1 MSVQIEARKNQMIM
15 DLQNL
20 RTDVS
25 LLERSKGLLNDEYHQ
40 KVLETIRSTNEK
52 IAKRTKTEGTK
63 TEEPTRTATIINCNG
78 ANYYHVKDDNTVYNM
93 DKTYVGFWVQGIP
106 GERAI
111 IFQDEDEEED
121 EEVQEDEKEKEKEED
136 TRPKQPAN
144 PLGLFLEL
152 PNIVEEEDDDI
163 LFAKYEQE
171 LDWEMSLMKEK
182 LVKLEKVYSTRIAAL
197 DKRIHVLDTRIAEL
211 DSALVKFGSTISNIK
226 MKRIKELTE
235 MANSVW
241 LHMNK

>member
-1 MSVQIEARKNQMIM
+1 
-15 DLQNL
+15 
-20 RTDVS
+20 
-25 LLERSKGLLNDEYHQ
+25 
-40 KVLETIRSTNEK
+40 LETIRSTNEK
-52 IAKRTKTEGTK
+52 IAKRTT

-78 ANYYHVKDDNTVYNM
+78 ANYYHLKDDNTVYNM

-111 IFQDEDEEED
+111 IFQDEDEDED
-121 EEVQEDEKEKEKEED
+121 EEEEEKEEEKEKEKED

-171 LDWEMSLMKEK
+171 LDWEMSLLKEK
-182 LVKLEKVYSTRIAAL
+182 LVKLEKVYTRRIAEL
-197 DKRIHVLDTRIAEL
+197 DKRIQVLDTRIAEL

>member
-52 IAKRTKTEGTK
+52 IAKRTT

-78 ANYYHVKDDNTVYNM
+78 ANYYHLKDDNTVYNM

-111 IFQDEDEEED
+111 IFQDEDEDED
-121 EEVQEDEKEKEKEED
+121 EEEEEKEEEKEKEKED

-171 LDWEMSLMKEK
+171 LDWEMSLLKEK
-182 LVKLEKVYSTRIAAL
+182 LVKLEKVYTRRIAEL
-197 DKRIHVLDTRIAEL
+197 DKRIQVLDTRIAEL